1 MTIDNVLLRT
11 TSKVANDD
19 VNWNHATLV
28 GISDRKHVNVI

>member
-11 TSKVANDD
+11 ASKVANDD

-28 GISDRKHVNVI
+28 WGL